1 MKRRGFI
8 FTLDALLSLI
18 LVMVFVSGV
27 VAIIDN
33 TNVYST
39 SLREGSK
46 YKAEDV
52 LTTLR
57 NVPLKELVS
66 PEILENWSR
75 EGIIESPLVNE
86 DMSPL
91 DIVATYWATR
101 ELFPE
106 KNLTHKAELIL
117 GYLLNKTLEGY
128 YYELL
133 INNYT
138 SSYLRKVGSN
148 YPQAFEVSPATL
160 ILSGYKY
167 NQTPRGYMA
176 RAYLTKAT
184 VTREDLIGIH
194 RALAAACSYYH
205 YNTFTLMTNITLP
218 RDVDPDSIVADG
230 RFVKRTTQ
238 DMRVYLN
245 NNFVTSSSDTL
256 VDISDYLNPGDNN
269 LKIIYDSGSCGYELG
284 VGSGTTLHL
293 KYSTSSLAIEDPG
306 LVKLY
311 TLDSKYTGM
320 VYFNTLFAPGEITD
334 INIHLK
340 TEGVDKIKLYYSFGA
355 NTTELLEKDVNENG
369 VDEVDITGA
378 EILNALQTKLG
389 INYAN
394 LSKTSFTF
402 ILALDSRLPEGELLF
417 EYGGY
422 DYGSERHRKLYGY
435 PDSWIKIDYIP
446 RTLIT
451 QYSIPLSIYVDY
463 DDVDYSSCRWILDDY
478 RCSQMEVSYTLPP
491 YADPWYSD
499 LWVGINFRRDASGT
513 MRFSENGYTI
523 YTGSIDK
530 YLFRIAY
537 TRLNETMMVP
547 GSPNTFTAQSYTPDY
562 GFREGKTRGI
572 IKYFIQGYAGYG
584 DVFPKLLQGYP
595 TSKGYNLTYYYNDGS
610 TTYLRSILV
619 GDEPYKTI
627 IIDDLDPSKYAVDD
641 AILRLFDKLNYA
653 NDTNPGEWREAPYDG
668 SYENPIDVDL
678 PSGVRISFIDMGS
691 IPGLFEPI
699 TITLR
704 VWREG

>member
-1 MKRRGFI
+1 MRRRGFV

-18 LVMVFVSGV
+18 LVMVFVSGM

-33 TNVYST
+33 TNVYTS

-66 PEILENWSR
+66 PEILENWSTS
-75 EGIIESPLVNE
+75 GALDESLVNP

-91 DIVATYWATR
+91 DIIATYWATR
-101 ELFPE
+101 DLFPE

-138 SSYLRKVGSN
+138 SSYLRKVGGN
-148 YPQAFEVSPATL
+148 YSKAFEVSPATL
-160 ILSGYKY
+160 TLSGYKY

-176 RAYLTKAT
+176 RAYLSKAT
-184 VTREDLIGIH
+184 LIREDLIGIH

-205 YNTFTLMTNITLP
+205 YNTFTLMTNITIP
-218 RDVDPDSIVADG
+218 EDAKSIIADG

-238 DMRVYLN
+238 DMDVYLN
-245 NNFVTSSSDTL
+245 NTFVTSSSDEL
-256 VDISDYLNPGDNN
+256 IDISDYINPGSTP
-269 LKIIYDSGSCGYELG
+269 LKIVYSNGPCGYELG

-293 KYSTSSLAIEDPG
+293 KYQSSSLAVEDPG

-311 TLDSKYTGM
+311 DLESDYTGIT
-320 VYFNTLFAPGEITD
+320 YFNTLFVPGEIRN

-340 TEGVDKIKLYYSFGA
+340 TEGVDKVKLYYSFGA
-355 NTTELLEKDVNENG
+355 NTVELLEKDVNENG
-369 VDEVDITGA
+369 VDEIDITND
-378 EILNALQTKLG
+378 EIKNALQTKAG
-389 INYAN
+389 MDYVN

-402 ILALDSRLPEGELLF
+402 ILALDSRLSDDGLTF
-417 EYGGY
+417 EYGGR
-422 DYGSERHRKLYGY
+422 DYGGERRRKLYGY
-435 PDSWIKIDYIP
+435 PNSWIKIDYVP
-446 RTLIT
+446 RILIT
-451 QYSIPLSIYVDY
+451 LYSIPLSIYIDY
-463 DDVDYSSCRWILDDY
+463 NDVVYSSCSIY
-478 RCSQMEVSYTLPP
+478 RCSQMQVSYTFPP

-499 LWVGINFRRDASGT
+499 LWVGINFNFYAIGT
-513 MRFSENGYTI
+513 MEFTENGYTI
-523 YTGSIDK
+523 YNGSIDK

-547 GSPNTFTAQSYTPDY
+547 GSLNTFIAQSYTSDY

-584 DVFPKLLQGYP
+584 EVFPFLLQGYP
-595 TSKGYNLTYYYNDGS
+595 TYKGYNLTYYYNGS
-610 TTYLRSILV
+610 SGIVEKNILV
-619 GDEPYKTI
+619 GDPPYKSI
-627 IIDDLDPSKYAVDD
+627 SIDDLNPDIGGGYAVDD
-641 AILRLFDKLNYA
+641 AILRLFDKLNYRG
-653 NDTNPGEWREAPYDG
+653 DSNPGEWRKTPFDG
-668 SYENPIDVDL
+668 SQNNPIDVDL
-678 PSGVRISFIDMGS
+678 SEEVRISFVDMGE
-691 IPGLFEPI
+691 IPGLFEPVQ
-699 TITLR
+699 ITLR
-704 VWREG
+704 VWRED